1 MSFLEKLKEKKNS
14 KKKKKVPTERF
25 LSLKA
30 NDVQIEAINF
40 SLTKNE
46 DGSPR
51 LEVRTRDVCEALH
64 YEHIDFELKTNVK
77 LLKVGASFKEA
88 MNEKSFKVYVFDV
101 DDYSQ
106 FYI

>member
-1 MSFLEKLKEKKNS
+1 MFKFKKKEKK
-14 KKKKKVPTERF
+14 KKLPPERF

-30 NDVQIEAINF
+30 NDVPVEAINF

-51 LEVRTRDVCEALH
+51 LEIRTKDVCEALH
-64 YEHIDFELKTNVK
+64 YEHIDFELKTSVK
-77 LLKVGASFKEA
+77 LLKVGAAFKEA
-88 MNEKSFKVYVFDV
+88 QNEKHFKLYVFDV

>member
-1 MSFLEKLKEKKNS
+1 MLFG
-14 KKKKKVPTERF
+14 KKKKDKKKKIPTERF

-30 NDVQIEAINF
+30 NDVPVEAINF

-51 LEVRTRDVCEALH
+51 LEIRTRDVCEALH
-64 YEHIDFELKTNVK
+64 YEHIDFELKTSMK
-77 LLKVGASFKEA
+77 MLKVGADFKEA

-101 DDYSQ
+101 NDYSQ

>member
-1 MSFLEKLKEKKNS
+1 MLFGKKKD

-30 NDVQIEAINF
+30 NDVQVDAINF
-40 SLTKNE
+40 SLTKDKEGN
-46 DGSPR
+46 PR

-64 YEHIDFELKTNVK
+64 YQHIDFELKTSVK
-77 LLKVGASFKEA
+77 MLKVGAAFKEA
-88 MNEKSFKVYVFDV
+88 ISEKNFKVYVFDV
-101 DDYSQ
+101 DDFSQ

>member
-1 MSFLEKLKEKKNS
+1 MFGKLFGKKKKD
-14 KKKKKVPTERF
+14 KKKKKMPVEKF

-40 SLTKNE
+40 SLNKNP

-51 LEVRTRDVCEALH
+51 LEVRTKDVCEALH
-64 YEHIDFELKTNVK
+64 YEHIDFELKTNIK
-77 LLKVGASFKEA
+77 MLKVGAVFKEA
-88 MNEKSFKVYVFDV
+88 ISEKHFKLYVFDV
-101 DDYSQ
+101 DDFSQ

>member
-1 MSFLEKLKEKKNS
+1 MLFGKKKD

-30 NDVQIEAINF
+30 NDVQVDAINF
-40 SLTKNE
+40 SLTKDK
-46 DGSPR
+46 DGTPR

-64 YEHIDFELKTNVK
+64 YQHIDFELKTSVK
-77 LLKVGASFKEA
+77 MLKVGASFREA
-88 MNEKSFKVYVFDV
+88 INEKNFKVYVFDV
-101 DDYSQ
+101 DDFSQ

>member
-1 MSFLEKLKEKKNS
+1 MFGIKKD
-14 KKKKKVPTERF
+14 KKKKKKMPVEKF

-30 NDVQIEAINF
+30 NDAEVEAINF
-40 SLTKNE
+40 SLNKND

-64 YEHIDFELKTNVK
+64 YDEVSFELKTSVK
-77 LLKVGASFKEA
+77 MLRIKAKFKEA
-88 MNEKSFKVYVFDV
+88 ISEKHFKLYVFDV
-101 DDYSQ
+101 EDYNQ

>member
-1 MSFLEKLKEKKNS
+1 MFGRNKD
-14 KKKKKVPTERF
+14 KKKKKKMPVERF

-30 NDVQIEAINF
+30 NDVKVEAINF
-40 SLTKNE
+40 SLNKNP

-64 YEHIDFELKTNVK
+64 YEQIDFELKTSVK
-77 LLKVGASFKEA
+77 MLRISAKFKEA
-88 MNEKSFKVYVFDV
+88 ISEKHFKLYVFDV
-101 DDYSQ
+101 EDYSQ

>member
-1 MSFLEKLKEKKNS
+1 MPFWDKLKS
-14 KKKKKVPTERF
+14 KKKKKKIPTERF

-30 NDVQIEAINF
+30 NDVPVEAINF
-40 SLTKNE
+40 SLTKNA

-64 YEHIDFELKTNVK
+64 YEHIDFELKTNIK
-77 LLKVGASFKEA
+77 LLKVGAVFKEA

-101 DDYSQ
+101 DDFSQ

>member
-1 MSFLEKLKEKKNS
+1 MLF
-14 KKKKKVPTERF
+14 KKKKKDKKKKIPTERF

-30 NDVQIEAINF
+30 NDVQVEAINF
-40 SLTKNE
+40 SLTKNP

-64 YEHIDFELKTNVK
+64 YEHINFELKTSLK

-88 MNEKSFKVYVFDV
+88 INEKSFKLYVFDV

>member
-1 MSFLEKLKEKKNS
+1 MFGRKKKEKK
-14 KKKKKVPTERF
+14 KKIPSERF

-30 NDVQIEAINF
+30 NDVLIEAINF
-40 SLTKNE
+40 SLTKNQ

-51 LEVRTRDVCEALH
+51 LEIRTKDVCEALH
-64 YEHIDFELKTNVK
+64 YEHVDFELKTSVK
-77 LLKVGASFKEA
+77 LLKVGGVFKEA
-88 MNEKSFKVYVFDV
+88 INEKHFKVYVFDV